1 MAARLTALIVVA
13 IVTITVIA
21 GLIVGAQRDD
31 GDGPVDLIVYNARV
45 FAADGRAPFDGAVAV
60 RGNEILRVGESRE
73 IRRLRRPQ
81 TIEVDAR
88 GGTLMPGFND
98 AHLHFVSGGLGLER
112 VNLLDATTVDEI
124 TAAIK
129 AFAERHPDRPW
140 VIGRGWYYEPFPGGL
155 PTRELLDAIV
165 PDRPAYMTA
174 YDGHT
179 AWVNTKALELAGV
192 TKKSKAPKN
201 GAIVKDAKTGE
212 PTGVLKETAKGLVS
226 RLLPEPT
233 REDRLRALR
242 AAMSE
247 AHRLGITSMQNAH
260 GDADEFA
267 LYDELRKADD
277 LKVRTYSAVSIDAPL
292 TDAQA
297 DEIDAIRKKYAEDP
311 VFKTGAVKLMGDGVI
326 ESNTA
331 GMLAPYANK
340 PKEKGHPHAS
350 DEDLKATVAKV
361 DARGWQVM
369 IHAIGDATI
378 RQALDAYA
386 HAASVNPAPSRG
398 RRHRIEHIETIDP
411 ADVPR
416 FAALGVI
423 ASMQP
428 FHGNPSQNQIGVWEG
443 TLGPERA
450 ARGWSYG
457 SIAKAGGRLAFGSD
471 WPVVTL
477 DPRAGL
483 HMAVNRTT
491 ADGRPAGGWHAK
503 ERVSLAQALE
513 AYTSGAAYAS
523 FDEHR
528 KGRIQKGMLADLVV
542 LSADIFAL
550 PAARLLEAKITHTV
564 FDGKIVFERGKDQPP
579 APRPSTH

>member
-31 GDGPVDLIVYNARV
+31 GSGPVDLIVYNARV
-45 FAADGRAPFDGAVAV
+45 FAADGTAPFDGAVAV
-60 RGNEILRVGESRE
+60 RGNEILRVGETRA

-81 TIEVDAR
+81 TLEIDAR

-98 AHLHFVSGGLGLER
+98 AHLHLISGGLGLDR
-112 VNLLDATTVDEI
+112 VNLLEATTYDAI
-124 TAAIK
+124 ADAIK
-129 AFAERHPDRPW
+129 AFAAKHPEQPW
-140 VIGRGWYYEPFPGGL
+140 VVGRGWYYEPFPGGL
-155 PTRELLDAIV
+155 PTRQLLDAIV
-165 PDRPAYMTA
+165 PDRPAYLTA

-192 TKKSKAPKN
+192 TKKTKDPQN
-201 GAIVKDAKTGE
+201 GAIVREPKTGE
-212 PTGVLKETAKGLVS
+212 PTGVLKETAKALVS
-226 RLLPEPT
+226 DLLPEPS
-233 REDRLRALR
+233 REERLRALR
-242 AAMSE
+242 AAIVE
-247 AHRLGITSMQNAH
+247 AHRFGITSIQNAH
-260 GDADEFA
+260 GDAEEFA
-267 LYDELRKADD
+267 LYDELRRTNA
-277 LKVRTYSAVSIDAPL
+277 LKVRTYSAVSIDAPI
-292 TDAQA
+292 TDAQVE
-297 DEIDAIRKKYAEDP
+297 EIDALRRKYIEDP
-311 VFKTGAVKLMGDGVI
+311 VFKTGAVKLMGDGVV
-326 ESNTA
+326 ESYTA
-331 GMLAPYANK
+331 GMLAPYANR
-340 PKEKGHPHAS
+340 PKEKGSPRAT
-350 DEDLKATVAKV
+350 DEELKATVAKV
-361 DARGWQVM
+361 DARGWQVL

-378 RQALDAYA
+378 RQALDAYEY
-386 HAASVNPAPSRG
+386 AATLNRAPDRG

-416 FAALGVI
+416 FASLGVI

-428 FHGNPSQNQIGVWEG
+428 FHGNPDPSQLGVWLAN
-443 TLGPERA
+443 LGPERA
-450 ARGWSYG
+450 SRGWAYG

-491 ADGRPAGGWHAK
+491 ADGRPGGGWLPQ

-523 FDEHR
+523 FDERR
-528 KGRIQKGMLADLVV
+528 KGRVEKGMLADLVV

-550 PAARLLEAKITHTV
+550 PPARLLEAKVTHTI
-564 FDGKIVFERGKDQPP
+564 FDGKVVYERALADK
-579 APRPSTH
+579 APTD